1 MTTMNQ
7 SQYAQHSGV
16 DRKTIGRWIKA
27 GRFIVMDGD
36 LIDVKASD
44 AALKKNRDG
53 KDPRATN
60 ARKRKHQPPVMM
72 AVLKLRKRPS
82 KLFLPKVQP

>member
-1 MTTMNQ
+1 MSTMNQ

-36 LIDVKASD
+36 LIDVEASD
-44 AALKKNRDG
+44 AALKKTVMEKIRG
-53 KDPRATN
+53 HQTRR
-60 ARKRKHQPPVMM
+60 RKSLSTPE
-72 AVLKLRKRPS
+72 
-82 KLFLPKVQP
+82 

>member
-36 LIDVKASD
+36 LIDVEASD
-44 AALKKNRDG
+44 AALKKTAMEKIRG
-53 KDPRATN
+53 HRT
-60 ARKRKHQPPVMM
+60 RR
-72 AVLKLRKRPS
+72 RKRPRRS
-82 KLFLPKVQP
+82 G

>member
-1 MTTMNQ
+1 MTMMNQ

-36 LIDVKASD
+36 LIDVEASD
-44 AALKKNRDG
+44 
-53 KDPRATN
+53 
-60 ARKRKHQPPVMM
+60 
-72 AVLKLRKRPS
+72 S
-82 KLFLPKVQP
+82 SVQWS

>member
-1 MTTMNQ
+1 M
-7 SQYAQHSGV
+7 SQVMSHDNDESEPVRATLGV

-36 LIDVKASD
+36 LINVEASD

-60 ARKRKHQPPVMM
+60 AKKENTCRQ
-72 AVLKLRKRPS
+72 
-82 KLFLPKVQP
+82 

>member
-27 GRFIVMDGD
+27 GRFIVMDGG
-36 LIDVKASD
+36 LIDVEASD
-44 AALKKNRDG
+44 AALKKTAMEKIRG
-53 KDPRATN
+53 HQTRR
-60 ARKRKHQPPVMM
+60 RKSLCPPE
-72 AVLKLRKRPS
+72 
-82 KLFLPKVQP
+82 

>member
-36 LIDVKASD
+36 LIDVEASD
-44 AALKKNRDG
+44 AALKK
-53 KDPRATN
+53 KKPRWQRP
-60 ARKRKHQPPVMM
+60 ARLEREEKENSRRQ
-72 AVLKLRKRPS
+72 R
-82 KLFLPKVQP
+82 

>member
-36 LIDVKASD
+36 LIDVEASD

-53 KDPRATN
+53 KDPRASN
-60 ARKRKHQPPVMM
+60 AKKKKTPSLAITMMTVMKSI
-72 AVLKLRKRPS
+72 KLSAR
-82 KLFLPKVQP
+82 